1 MASTTNLK
9 GFLWLGLFPFLSMG
23 CWFSGGLYNA
33 SAQILPD
40 NTLGAESSRITNVSD
55 IRELIEGGAIRGSHL
70 FHSFE
75 AFNIGEGQEAYF
87 ANPVGIE
94 SIFSRVTGNDPSA
107 ILGTLG
113 VNGAANLFFL
123 NPNGIIFG
131 ENAQLDIRGSFVAS
145 TANRLVFDNGV
156 EFSATNPESAPL
168 LTINLTPGLQYG
180 QQQPAAVV
188 NTGNLVVGEGENL
201 TLVGGTVLNVGQL
214 SAPGGT
220 ISVAAVPSQSLIQ
233 LDLTGQV
240 NSVDL
245 LFDNDTGEVLSSAS
259 GLATLLEN
267 AGLTQA
273 NIPIDF
279 HVGTVAILGSVN
291 AANPLGTGG
300 EVNMTGNRIQL
311 LNGVIDSGGVTGGEI
326 NLTSTFLE
334 NRGQIQAD
342 GERGGSLNI
351 KVSNF
356 LDTGVLSATGSAGDG
371 GTIQVDYQGTVI
383 QTASALTTVT
393 GNEKAGRIRF
403 QGGRVLTTSGNLQ
416 AQGEFGG
423 EIQLFG
429 ERLQLLGT
437 QVNASGNQGG
447 GEILVGG
454 DYQGNTVGAENAEY
468 TVVNHGTTLQADGLT
483 VGDGGKV
490 IVWADGETDF
500 YGSLTAR
507 GGELGGNGGV
517 LEVSGKE
524 RLVFGGLGDASAVNG
539 VAGELLLD
547 PKNITID
554 TAVTGN
560 SFQLFDPNPALGNQF
575 GYRTAVL
582 ANNNIVVGSPYDDL
596 MAEDAGVVY
605 LFDSITG
612 TLLGSIHG
620 ANPEDRFGGSSF
632 NVDVTA
638 LSNGN
643 YVFGNPDA
651 DIGGVENAGTVILAN
666 GSTGAEISRISGTH
680 PNDFF
685 GLDAIIALSNNNYV
699 FGNPDADIGG
709 VENAGTV
716 ILANGSTGAEINRIS
731 GTHPNDNFG
740 LGEITALSNGNY
752 VFGNPDAEI
761 GGVENA
767 GTVILA
773 NGSTGAEINRISGT
787 NLDDNFGL
795 GEITALSNGNYVF
808 GNSRAEIGGVS
819 HAGTV
824 ILADGTT
831 GVEINRISGTNI
843 EQFGDGE
850 ITALSNGNY
859 VFGNSGADSGGVFFA
874 GTVILANGTTGAEI
888 RRISGTHLGDSFGS
902 DEITALSNGNY
913 VFGNPGAEIGG
924 VKGAGTVI
932 LANGTTGAEI
942 SRISGTHLGD
952 SFGSDEIT
960 ALSNGNYVFG
970 NSRAEIGGVKGAG
983 TVILANGTTGA
994 EISRISGTNLND
1006 SFGSDEITALSNG
1019 NYVFGNPFAEIGGV
1033 SNAGTVILVNGTTGA
1048 EISRISSNNLFGK
1061 ITALS
1066 NGNYLVANPLATGGG
1081 RVDIGIANPNSLTH
1095 SYFPNRNITL
1105 TPSIITSITDTG
1117 TAVTLQANNDITVNQ
1132 IIITDNPTGIGG
1144 SLSLQAGRNIL
1155 LNADI
1160 TTDNGNL
1167 SLFANQPLASGVI
1180 NLEREP
1186 GAAEITMQPG
1196 TTINTGFG
1204 NVSIQLD
1211 TGEGLTHNAIGTV
1224 TLGNINAE
1232 NLTVNSAGAIL
1243 GNGILT
1249 INSDATFT
1257 STLANAGNVSVTNTN
1272 PTTIGYSIIGGNFRL
1287 NSAFPISQVPGEPLQ
1302 VSGNISVNG
1311 GSSNPLINN
1320 IGLPSSPIQQNG
1332 DLIISQVGTV
1342 NLPTNTVTGNLTV
1355 NSLPEAVLS
1364 FNAVLD
1370 NPAITLNQANSFG
1383 GTLRFRTSKDAI
1395 STTGIPGITQSG
1407 TQIVVGTATFRA
1419 DAGNINLTDSANEFG
1434 TLSFT
1439 GNDVS
1444 ISANNDTTLLTSTAT
1459 GNLTLNSGGII
1470 SQIGGLTVAGDA
1482 SFTTTL
1488 PNAGNVILTNQNATV
1503 LGNSLIGGHLTLDS
1517 GGSISQLPGE
1527 RLQVAGET
1535 TILNPASNP
1544 NLETNGSII
1553 PRLNL
1558 PNGDVI
1564 ITEVGTI
1571 NLEGETFSGNLTV
1584 NSLASALQFIPGSVY
1599 ENPAIILTDST
1610 NNFGGTLRFTTDA
1623 PTTIVESGTP
1633 GIIQSGS
1640 LGVSGT
1646 ATFNAENGNITLNDS
1661 NNQFG
1666 NLAFTGQDISIR
1678 DNGTTNLLNST
1689 ATGNLTLISDS
1700 GITQN
1705 GNLIVT
1711 GTSDFTTLQAD
1722 APITLTNNNQ
1732 LTGDIRFTTKGT
1744 GNVTLLNTLANTQL
1758 AASNVSGDFTITSGG
1773 AITQTEPL
1781 NLTGLTTFNAGNSD
1795 IILNQNN
1802 DLNRLGINGGRTV
1815 IINDSNDINL
1825 INSSVSGSLNVNAIG
1840 DITSQDIFNPSGAI
1854 KLTSTNGSI
1863 DTTAGTLSTFS
1874 LGAGGAINLS
1884 AQGNI
1889 TFDTLDARGVD
1900 IASGNI
1906 TLTSQGRIA
1915 SANGFIRS
1923 STSGLGKAGD
1933 INIQAE
1939 SVSFTDRTILSAS
1952 TLGSGEGGT
1961 ININTDEFVE
1971 LLNGSLVRTRAI
1983 ENGDAGDVTVNTQR
1997 FIVKN
2002 TRSETNQA
2010 TGINTGTAQGSSGA
2024 GGNLTINAS
2033 ESVELIGN
2041 QPGTFIPDINQVG
2054 SVAFAAETLTGVA
2067 TTIEGSGNAGNLTIN
2082 TGQLTI
2088 QDRAGISTST
2098 LQNSTGN
2105 GGELRLNVSES
2116 ITLQRNAG
2124 IATATLSSGDGGNLI
2139 VDAGQITLT
2148 DGSLIS
2154 ADTVINASGDA
2165 GDIEITT
2172 NQLNIFNGSRIGAAT
2187 VNEGASGDVTIKATN
2202 SVNVIGT
2209 SANGEV
2215 PSGIFTETR
2224 GAGDAGD
2231 LTLQTQ
2237 QLQVRDGAQ
2246 ITAATSGG
2254 KGGRIQVTADT
2265 LEATNRGQLST
2276 TTAATNDAGD
2286 IILEIND
2293 TITLTGKDSGLFAN
2307 TMRGSTGNGGSIFS
2321 NSRTLT
2327 LDNSA
2332 TIAVNSQGS
2341 GEGGNIQLDGSSLS
2355 LDNGSTISAET
2366 TSNQGGNI
2374 TLGIDN
2380 LLLLRHGSKIST
2392 TAGTDQAG
2400 GDGGNIIINADFITG
2415 IPEEDSDITANAFSG
2430 KGGQINITTNRVI
2443 GLEFRENLTPL
2454 SDITA
2459 SSEIGVDG
2467 EVVIDDLGID
2477 PVQGAVELPTD
2488 TESPPLTQGCQ
2499 PGEDGRGRFVNTERG
2514 GIPPSPSDPISSSV
2528 GWEDIQPA
2536 TFEEQQSEET
2546 TAPKV
2551 IVEAQGWYVNERGEV
2566 ILYANRPSTSRVF
2579 TCQ

>member
-201 TLVGGTVLNVGQL
+201 TLVGGTVLNSGQL

-220 ISVAAVPSQSLIQ
+220 ISVAAVPSQSLVQ
-233 LDLTGQV
+233 LEPLTWQQLPTTTEDGIEIPARSVAELVVEAGLGNTGIPVDVNPGTVTVSGLVDVSNGEGIGGIVQVLADRVGLFDAGINANGRDGGGTVLIGGNYKGQEIV
-240 NSVDL
+240 PNASRTYISSNSV
-245 LFDNDTGEVLSSAS
+245 
-259 GLATLLEN
+259 
-267 AGLTQA
+267 
-273 NIPIDF
+273 
-279 HVGTVAILGSVN
+279 VN
-291 AANPLGTGG
+291 A
-300 EVNMTGNRIQL
+300 
-311 LNGVIDSGGVTGGEI
+311 D
-326 NLTSTFLE
+326 
-334 NRGQIQAD
+334 
-342 GERGGSLNI
+342 
-351 KVSNF
+351 
-356 LDTGVLSATGSAGDG
+356 
-371 GTIQVDYQGTVI
+371 
-383 QTASALTTVT
+383 ALQ
-393 GNEKAGRIRF
+393 N
-403 QGGRVLTTSGNLQ
+403 
-416 AQGEFGG
+416 
-423 EIQLFG
+423 
-429 ERLQLLGT
+429 
-437 QVNASGNQGG
+437 
-447 GEILVGG
+447 
-454 DYQGNTVGAENAEY
+454 
-468 TVVNHGTTLQADGLT
+468 
-483 VGDGGKV
+483 GDGGKV
-490 IVWADGETDF
+490 IVWAAETADIHGIF
-500 YGSLTAR
+500 TAR
-507 GGELGGNGGV
+507 GGSVSGNGG
-517 LEVSGKE
+517 LIETSSKQF
-524 RLVFGGLGDASAVNG
+524 LNLTSTPDASALNG
-539 VAGELLLD
+539 NGGTWLID
-547 PKNITID
+547 PTNITIANGGGAVGTNMVNVANINAVLNTGTNVTIATNISGSEQGNITQNAD
-554 TAVTGN
+554 ALISKTLGGDATLTLQADNNIILNSSISSSLGKLNVILNADRDENEAGVITLNTGTAIKSNGGDIILGGGNDPLTTPARGTTANPIGIIIDSATLNSGNGNITLNGMGGKSGGLETHGIYILHNSRITSENGNINFIGITKSTVFNGDGISIQTDSIVEATESGNITLIGTSGSGGDDNAGIAVGSGSRVSSVNGNIRLIGKSNGTGN
-560 SFQLFDPNPALGNQF
+560 YNNGISIFQGGLVRSTG
-575 GYRTAVL
+575 
-582 ANNNIVVGSPYDDL
+582 VGSITLQGSGSGTGSNNDGIFMSDSRPGGP
-596 MAEDAGVVY
+596 MTVGGVVE
-605 LFDSITG
+605 SMGTG
-612 TLLGSIHG
+612 NIILEGTSGTGISDNQGIQIDGVDARVSSVDGNITLLGTAGESSGDRNHGVHVANGGLVQSTGSGLIDITGISNAVTNNGFGNEGISVERGRVESTGTGNITLIGTGGTGGDRADGDQGGDQGIVVVSSNARVTSVDGDIFLRGTSRGTGRNHHGIRIVGFSGEATVQTTGAGSIFLEGIVSGSGNNSDGIVLGGTGLSVVEATGVGNINLTANEITIVSPSNKIKGNSLLRLQPLDPTLGITVGGTVADARLNLNNSDLNGLQNGFSQVIIGRDNSSGEITVLPTSFTSPTKIQSPVAGGTITTNG
-620 ANPEDRFGGSSF
+620 AINTNNNPLTLIADSTITLNNDIITGRGNLEVIGSAIAQTSARLSENGDTSF
-632 NVDVTA
+632 TSTNGSITLNDVTA
-638 LSNGN
+638 
-643 YVFGNPDA
+643 
-651 DIGGVENAGTVILAN
+651 
-666 GSTGAEISRISGTH
+666 
-680 PNDFF
+680 
-685 GLDAIIALSNNNYV
+685 
-699 FGNPDADIGG
+699 
-709 VENAGTV
+709 
-716 ILANGSTGAEINRIS
+716 
-731 GTHPNDNFG
+731 
-740 LGEITALSNGNY
+740 
-752 VFGNPDAEI
+752 
-761 GGVENA
+761 
-767 GTVILA
+767 
-773 NGSTGAEINRISGT
+773 
-787 NLDDNFGL
+787 
-795 GEITALSNGNYVF
+795 
-808 GNSRAEIGGVS
+808 
-819 HAGTV
+819 
-824 ILADGTT
+824 
-831 GVEINRISGTNI
+831 
-843 EQFGDGE
+843 
-850 ITALSNGNY
+850 
-859 VFGNSGADSGGVFFA
+859 
-874 GTVILANGTTGAEI
+874 
-888 RRISGTHLGDSFGS
+888 
-902 DEITALSNGNY
+902 
-913 VFGNPGAEIGG
+913 
-924 VKGAGTVI
+924 
-932 LANGTTGAEI
+932 
-942 SRISGTHLGD
+942 
-952 SFGSDEIT
+952 
-960 ALSNGNYVFG
+960 
-970 NSRAEIGGVKGAG
+970 
-983 TVILANGTTGA
+983 
-994 EISRISGTNLND
+994 
-1006 SFGSDEITALSNG
+1006 
-1019 NYVFGNPFAEIGGV
+1019 
-1033 SNAGTVILVNGTTGA
+1033 
-1048 EISRISSNNLFGK
+1048 
-1061 ITALS
+1061 
-1066 NGNYLVANPLATGGG
+1066 
-1081 RVDIGIANPNSLTH
+1081 
-1095 SYFPNRNITL
+1095 
-1105 TPSIITSITDTG
+1105 
-1117 TAVTLQANNDITVNQ
+1117 
-1132 IIITDNPTGIGG
+1132 
-1144 SLSLQAGRNIL
+1144 
-1155 LNADI
+1155 
-1160 TTDNGNL
+1160 
-1167 SLFANQPLASGVI
+1167 
-1180 NLEREP
+1180 ER
-1186 GAAEITMQPG
+1186 
-1196 TTINTGFG
+1196 
-1204 NVSIQLD
+1204 L
-1211 TGEGLTHNAIGTV
+1211 TV
-1224 TLGNINAE
+1224 T
-1232 NLTVNSAGAIL
+1232 SADAIL

-1249 INSDATFT
+1249 INGDATFTSKSSNVTLNDVTAETLTVTSAGTILGNGILTINGDASFT

-1272 PTTIGYSIIGGNFRL
+1272 PTTIGYSIIGGNFLL
-1287 NSAFPISQVPGEPLQ
+1287 NSPLSISHAPGEPLQ

-1311 GSSNPLINN
+1311 GSNNPLINT

-1342 NLPTNTVTGNLTV
+1342 NLPANTVTGNLTV

-1407 TQIVVGTATFRA
+1407 TQIVDGTATFRA
-1419 DAGNINLTDSANEFG
+1419 DAGNINLTDSANQFG
-1434 TLSFT
+1434 YLRFT

-1444 ISANNDTTLLTSTAT
+1444 ISANNTTNLLTSTAT

-1470 SQIGGLTVAGDA
+1470 SQTGGLTVAGDA
-1482 SFTTTL
+1482 RFTTTF
-1488 PNAGNVILTNQNATV
+1488 PNAGNVILTNQNTTV
-1503 LGNSLIGGHLTLDS
+1503 LGNSLIGGNLTLDS
-1517 GGSISQLPGE
+1517 GGSISQLLGE
-1527 RLQVAGET
+1527 RLQVVGET

-1584 NSLASALQFIPGSVY
+1584 NSLTSALEFIPGSVY
-1599 ENPAIILTDST
+1599 DNSAIILTQPT

-1623 PTTIVESGTP
+1623 RTTIVESGTP

-1646 ATFNAENGNITLNDS
+1646 ATFNAENGKITLNDS

-1678 DNGTTNLLNST
+1678 DNGTTHLLNST
-1689 ATGNLTLISDS
+1689 ATGNLNLISDS

-1711 GTSDFTTLQAD
+1711 GTSDFTTLQPD

-1758 AASNVSGDFTITSGG
+1758 AASNVSGDFTLTSGG
-1773 AITQTEPL
+1773 TITQTEPL
-1781 NLTGLTTFNAGNSD
+1781 NLTGITTFNAGNSD
-1795 IILNQNN
+1795 IILNQTN
-1802 DLNRLGINGGRTV
+1802 DFSRLGINGGRTV
-1815 IINDSNDINL
+1815 IINDINDIKL
-1825 INSSVSGSLNVNAIG
+1825 SNSSVSGSLNVNAIG

-1863 DTTAGTLSTFS
+1863 DTTAGTVNTFS
-1874 LGAGGAINLS
+1874 FGAGGAITLS

-1900 IASGNI
+1900 SGGGNI
-1906 TLTSQGRIA
+1906 TLTSQGRIT
-1915 SANGFIRS
+1915 SANGVIRS
-1923 STSGLGKAGD
+1923 STSGSGKAGN

-1939 SVSFTDRTILSAS
+1939 SVSFTDGTIVSAF
-1952 TLGSGEGGT
+1952 TFGSGEGGD
-1961 ININTDEFVE
+1961 ININTSEFVE
-1971 LLNGSLVRTRAI
+1971 ILNGSLVGTRTT
-1983 ENGDAGDVTVNTQR
+1983 ENGDAGNVTIDTQR

-2002 TRSETNQA
+2002 TLNTLTELNQA

-2041 QPGTFIPDINQVG
+2041 QPGIFIPDINQPG
-2054 SVAFAAETLTGVA
+2054 SVYFAASTLTGLA

-2082 TGQLTI
+2082 TGKLRI

-2098 LQNSTGN
+2098 LPNSTGN

-2124 IATATLSSGDGGNLI
+2124 LATSTLSSGDGGNLI

-2148 DGSLIS
+2148 DGSIIS

-2172 NQLNIFNGSRIGAAT
+2172 NELNILNGSRIGAAT
-2187 VNEGASGDVTIKATN
+2187 VNEGSSGDVTIKATN

-2276 TTAATNDAGD
+2276 TTTATNDAGD
-2286 IILEIND
+2286 IILAIND

-2332 TIAVNSQGS
+2332 TIAVNSQGT

-2374 TLGIDN
+2374 TFNIDN

-2400 GDGGNIIINADFITG
+2400 GDGGNITINADFIAG

-2488 TESPPLTQGCQ
+2488 IESPPLTQGCQ
-2499 PGEDGRGRFVNTERG
+2499 PGEDGRGRFVNIERG

-2536 TFEEQQSEET
+2536 ISEEQQSEEI

-2566 ILYANRPSTSRVF
+2566 ILYANSPSTSRVF
-2579 TCQ
+2579 NCQSR